1 MDTEAGQEEVVEVV
15 SSSSSPPPCTLPGL
29 PRLVTQPVELVVEEV
44 EDTTQQAGQ
53 DPVEVR
59 SSAINCRPSQPHT
72 AHPGLASGVEGAEVE
87 EEEEFTT

>member
-1 MDTEAGQEEVVEVV
+1 MLLEVTVDTEAGQVEVVVVV

-59 SSAINCRPSQPHT
+59 S
-72 AHPGLASGVEGAEVE
+72 
-87 EEEEFTT
+87 

>member
-1 MDTEAGQEEVVEVV
+1 MEVVEVV

-29 PRLVTQPVELVVEEV
+29 PRLVTQPVELVVEEVEEV

-72 AHPGLASGVEGAEVE
+72 AHPGLALGVEGVAEVE

>member
-1 MDTEAGQEEVVEVV
+1 MDTEAGQVEVVEVV
-15 SSSSSPPPCTLPGL
+15 SSSPPPCTLPGL
-29 PRLVTQPVELVVEEV
+29 PRLVTQPVVVEEV

>member
-1 MDTEAGQEEVVEVV
+1 MEVVVVV

-59 SSAINCRPSQPHT
+59 S
-72 AHPGLASGVEGAEVE
+72 
-87 EEEEFTT
+87 